1 MALDAFPVRMS
12 FRVTKALITAAG
24 PAQRRLPLQT
34 LTNRD
39 GAQKPA
45 LAILLD
51 ELFAAGIER
60 AGLVLARGDRPA
72 YESLLGTYA
81 DRLTLIEQPA
91 PLGYGHAV
99 LCGREFIGNQPFL
112 LQVSDHLYVSH
123 AEKSCTRQ
131 LLDLAEAEACAIS
144 AVQPT
149 HEGQLQYYGT
159 VGGTLVPG
167 RNGLTAIE
175 RVLEKPTP
183 TVAEQQCLVP
193 GLRAGYYLCFF
204 GMHVLTPTLF
214 DLLAAEQ
221 AAAPEGKFGLSP
233 SLNALAAREKYLA
246 TLLEGRRANLEAHF
260 GLLRAQIALGLSG
273 TNRAEVLALLAEE
286 LALAAEKPPVRP

>member
-1 MALDAFPVRMS
+1 MS
-12 FRVTKALITAAG
+12 SRVTKALITAAG
-24 PAQRRLPLQT
+24 PAQRRLPLQN
-34 LTNRD
+34 LTDRD

-45 LAILLD
+45 LALLLD
-51 ELFAAGIER
+51 EMLAAGIEQV
-60 AGLVLARGDRPA
+60 GLVHAQGDRAA
-72 YESLLGTYA
+72 YESVLAPYA
-81 DRLTLIEQPA
+81 AKLTFIEQPT

-99 LCGREFIGNQPFL
+99 LCGREFVGNQSFL

-123 AEKSCTRQ
+123 AAKSCTRQ
-131 LLDLAEAEACAIS
+131 LLDLAEAEDCAVS

-159 VGGTLVPG
+159 IGGSLVPG
-167 RNGLTAIE
+167 RRGLTAIE

-214 DLLAAEQ
+214 DLLAA
-221 AAAPEGKFGLSP
+221 ARLADSSAKLGLSP
-233 SLNALAAREKYLA
+233 ALNTLAAREKFLA
-246 TLLEGRRANLEAHF
+246 AVLDGRRANLEAHF

-273 TNRAEVLALLAEE
+273 ANRSDVLALLAEE
-286 LALAAEKPPVRP
+286 LTLAAEAKKGNEGVRE

>member
-1 MALDAFPVRMS
+1 MS

-72 YESLLGTYA
+72 YESLLGDYA
-81 DRLTLIEQPA
+81 DRLTFLEQAA

-99 LCGREFIGNQPFL
+99 LCGREFIGDQPFL

-123 AEKSCTRQ
+123 GAKSCTRQ
-131 LLDLAEAEACAIS
+131 LLDLAETEACALS

-149 HEGQLQYYGT
+149 HEGQLQYYGA

-167 RNGLTAIE
+167 RSGLTTIE

-204 GMHVLTPTLF
+204 GMHVLTPALF
-214 DLLAAEQ
+214 ALLATDQ
-221 AAAPEGKFGLSP
+221 ATTAGGKFGLSP
-233 SLNALAAREKYLA
+233 ALNALAAREKFLA
-246 TLLEGRRANLEAHF
+246 AILDGRRANLEAHF

-273 TNRAEVLALLAEE
+273 TNRSEVLALLAEE
-286 LALAAEKPPVRP
+286 LALAAEKPPARN

>member
-1 MALDAFPVRMS
+1 MS

-60 AGLVLARGDRPA
+60 AGLVLAQGDRPA
-72 YESLLGTYA
+72 YESLLAPFA
-81 DRLTLIEQPA
+81 DRLAFLEQTA

-99 LCGREFIGNQPFL
+99 LCGREFVGNQPFL

-123 AEKSCTRQ
+123 AAKSCTRQ
-131 LLDLAEAEACAIS
+131 LLDLAETEACAIS

-149 HEGQLQYYGT
+149 HESQLQYYGA
-159 VGGTLVPG
+159 VGGALVPG
-167 RNGLTAIE
+167 RNGLTTIE

-183 TVAEQQCLVP
+183 TLAEQQCLVP

-214 DLLAAEQ
+214 ALLAADQ

-233 SLNALAAREKYLA
+233 ALNALAAREKFLA
-246 TLLEGRRANLEAHF
+246 AVLEGRRANLESHF

-273 TNRAEVLALLAEE
+273 TNRTEVLALLAEE
-286 LALAAEKPPVRP
+286 LTLAAEKPPARA

>member
-1 MALDAFPVRMS
+1 MP

-24 PAQRRLPLQT
+24 PAQRRLPLQN
-34 LTNRD
+34 LTDRD

-45 LAILLD
+45 LALLLD
-51 ELFAAGIER
+51 EMLAAGIEQV
-60 AGLVLARGDRPA
+60 GLVHARGDRAA
-72 YESLLGTYA
+72 YEAVLAPYA
-81 DRLTLIEQPA
+81 AKLTFLEQPA

-99 LCGREFIGNQPFL
+99 LCGREFVGNQPFL

-123 AEKSCTRQ
+123 AAKSCTRQ
-131 LLDLAEAEACAIS
+131 LLDLAEAENCAVS

-159 VGGTLVPG
+159 IGGSLVPG
-167 RNGLTAIE
+167 RRGLTAVE

-204 GMHVLTPTLF
+204 GMHVLTPALLE
-214 DLLAAEQ
+214 LLAAARQ
-221 AAAPEGKFGLSP
+221 ADPAAKLGLSP
-233 SLNALAAREKYLA
+233 ALNALASREKYLA
-246 TLLEGRRANLEAHF
+246 AVLDGRRANLEAHF

-273 TNRAEVLALLAEE
+273 ANRGDVLALLAEE
-286 LALAAEKPPVRP
+286 LALANERPVSRNGTEEPKG